1 MTFLHRALAALTS
14 LQRRFPNQR
23 EAEEAYLAG
32 AVDIYD
38 LERRMRQLDQ
48 RDTRQP
54 FHLRH
59 SV

>member
-1 MTFLHRALAALTS
+1 MNLIHRALS
-14 LQRRFPNQR
+14 VLQRHFPTRQ

-38 LERRMRQLDQ
+38 LERRMRQIDK
-48 RDTRQP
+48 RDTQQP

-59 SV
+59 SA